1 MSGVTATTRS
11 MIARTLDMIRA
22 AARKGERS
30 PSNLTIASALGLAAT
45 APVVR
50 YIQIAEAD
58 GLIIVHRGN
67 SARVIAAADG
77 SWQTAGTVERKHWRD
92 RSPEERGRAPDTRR
106 GKRAPL
112 DPQRQKGAAG
122 FARALAQST
131 PPRLA
136 VAPPARPVPRVVPG
150 LGWGADRRGCQ
161 WPMWRDDDAPTHVF
175 CDAPRETICRPYC
188 AAHARLSRP
197 GSAEAA

>member
-1 MSGVTATTRS
+1 MNVPHEVRAVVRMIHDAALAGKPAPTNLVIAAHFGRQSMSFGTE
-11 MIARTLDMIRA
+11 MIAR
-22 AARKGERS
+22 
-30 PSNLTIASALGLAAT
+30 
-45 APVVR
+45 
-50 YIQIAEAD
+50 AEKA
-58 GLIIVHRGN
+58 GLIVVHRGN

-106 GKRAPL
+106 GKRVPL

-150 LGWGADRRGCQ
+150 PAWLADRRGCQ
-161 WPMWRDDDAPTHVF
+161 WPMWRDDEAPTHVF

>member
-1 MSGVTATTRS
+1 MSAPHEVQAVVR
-11 MIARTLDMIRA
+11 MIRDA
-22 AARKGERS
+22 ALAGQ
-30 PSNLTIASALGLAAT
+30 PAPTNLAIATHFGRQSMSYGVKIIT
-45 APVVR
+45 C
-50 YIQIAEAD
+50 AEKA
-58 GLIIVHRGN
+58 GLIVVHRGN

-106 GKRAPL
+106 GKRVPL

-150 LGWGADRRGCQ
+150 PAWLADRRGCQ
-161 WPMWRDDDAPTHVF
+161 WPMWRDDKAPTHVF